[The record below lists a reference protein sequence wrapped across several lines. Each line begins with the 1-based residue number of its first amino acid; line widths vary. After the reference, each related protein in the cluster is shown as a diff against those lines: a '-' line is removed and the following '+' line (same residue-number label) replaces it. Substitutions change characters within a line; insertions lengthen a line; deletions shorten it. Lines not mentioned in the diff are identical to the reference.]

1 MSSYCY
7 LGESLE
13 CHISLSVQW
22 CFLGNEIYQLG
33 GWLFYTLGMFNIHT
47 PRTSSTLNVNSRL
60 HAVVDWSVADV
71 LKLVTLTRP
80 VTNTRCAK
88 NSNIDK
94 SVTNTQCAK
103 NSNMTTSVTTLV
115 LKIVALTKPV
125 TNTRA
130 KNSSI
135 DKTNDKYSMC

>member
-1 MSSYCY
+1 MSY
-7 LGESLE
+7 LSL
-13 CHISLSVQW
+13 LVQW
-22 CFLGNEIYQLG
+22 CFLGNEIYQPG
-33 GWLFYTLGMFNIHT
+33 RWLFYTLGMFNIHMHT

-60 HAVVDWSVADV
+60 HAVVDWSVANV

-94 SVTNTQCAK
+94 
-103 NSNMTTSVTTLV
+103 TSD
-115 LKIVALTKPV
+115 
-125 TNTRA
+125 NTRA

-135 DKTNDKYSMC
+135 DKTSDK